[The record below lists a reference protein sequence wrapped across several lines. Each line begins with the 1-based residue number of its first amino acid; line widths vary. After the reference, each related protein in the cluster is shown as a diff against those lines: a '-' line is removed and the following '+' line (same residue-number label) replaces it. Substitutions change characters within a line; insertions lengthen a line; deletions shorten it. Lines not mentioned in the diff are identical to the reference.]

1 MNSDAHDF
9 RPNHHPKSF
18 HQRQSSASQLFRP
31 RLPSIFAS
39 KHLVRRHKSICLFAV
54 EATLSNPCAHLS
66 LNPTA
71 HPINITKMR
80 TTLPTAA
87 IPMESL
93 CPHTPGTL
101 EAQPIDEE
109 LTVAGENLPRS
120 GGNFRVQFDRGLS
133 SSGKDNIIMGLIIVG
148 RILLRGL
155 SYIAIAL
162 LGLGVGIL
170 MLAFIV
176 VFMYGALMWIKVA
189 GYLLGIVD
197 YEVVTKMSWWN

>member
-1 MNSDAHDF
+1 
-9 RPNHHPKSF
+9 
-18 HQRQSSASQLFRP
+18 
-31 RLPSIFAS
+31 
-39 KHLVRRHKSICLFAV
+39 
-54 EATLSNPCAHLS
+54 
-66 LNPTA
+66 
-71 HPINITKMR
+71 MR
-80 TTLPTAA
+80 TTLPAAA

-120 GGNFRVQFDRGLS
+120 GDNFRVQFDRGLS
-133 SSGKDNIIMGLIIVG
+133 SSRKDNNIMGLMIAG

-162 LGLGVGIL
+162 LGLGVGVL